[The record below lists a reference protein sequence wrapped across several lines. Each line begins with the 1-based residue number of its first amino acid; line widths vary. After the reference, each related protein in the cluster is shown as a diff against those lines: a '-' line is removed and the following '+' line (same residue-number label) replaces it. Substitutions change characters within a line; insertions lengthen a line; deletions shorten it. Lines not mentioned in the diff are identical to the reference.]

1 MEIGSIYSLSTL
13 EKEQCPPVR
22 FAGEEVVYFSLC
34 REALLTIAI
43 HNSEKGKRVLVP
55 AYTCQ
60 TVLYPF
66 QQEGWA
72 IEYYNI
78 TNQLRIDTED
88 LWSKYEAFKP
98 NLCIAHPYYGADL
111 NQLELK
117 SLAALKDQGCILVED
132 LTQCVFST
140 QYSKIFDYFT
150 GSYRKWFPIPDG
162 AFLIGKNLSQEEKE
176 ENQEFVQAMADAMY
190 LRGTFHQTGDV
201 NVKDISRRVCNIAI
215 GHISGAIVPHKIS
228 DLSMTLLSKI
238 DVEATKKQRF
248 TNYKYLYDN
257 LHGGNDCFPVE
268 RNFEELT
275 CSPLFFPIYVK
286 DRPALQKKLAQQE
299 IYAPVLWPVH
309 TDTVLINEGIKR
321 IYDEILML
329 PIDQRYGVEDM
340 KRMIEVIKS

>member
-1 MEIGSIYSLSTL
+1 
-13 EKEQCPPVR
+13 
-22 FAGEEVVYFSLC
+22 
-34 REALLTIAI
+34 
-43 HNSEKGKRVLVP
+43 
-55 AYTCQ
+55 
-60 TVLYPF
+60 
-66 QQEGWA
+66 
-72 IEYYNI
+72 
-78 TNQLRIDTED
+78 
-88 LWSKYEAFKP
+88 
-98 NLCIAHPYYGADL
+98 
-111 NQLELK
+111 
-117 SLAALKDQGCILVED
+117 
-132 LTQCVFST
+132 
-140 QYSKIFDYFT
+140 
-150 GSYRKWFPIPDG
+150 
-162 AFLIGKNLSQEEKE
+162 
-176 ENQEFVQAMADAMY
+176 MY

-257 LHGGNDCFPVE
+257 LHGDNDCFPVE

>member
-60 TVLYPF
+60 TVLDPF

-140 QYSKIFDYFT
+140 QRSEIFDYFT

-162 AFLIGKNLSQEEKE
+162 AFFDWE
-176 ENQEFVQAMADAMY
+176 EFVP
-190 LRGTFHQTGDV
+190 GG
-201 NVKDISRRVCNIAI
+201 KGGESRVCTSN
-215 GHISGAIVPHKIS
+215 G
-228 DLSMTLLSKI
+228 
-238 DVEATKKQRF
+238 
-248 TNYKYLYDN
+248 
-257 LHGGNDCFPVE
+257 
-268 RNFEELT
+268 
-275 CSPLFFPIYVK
+275 
-286 DRPALQKKLAQQE
+286 
-299 IYAPVLWPVH
+299 
-309 TDTVLINEGIKR
+309 
-321 IYDEILML
+321 
-329 PIDQRYGVEDM
+329 
-340 KRMIEVIKS
+340 